1 MSLESEG
8 RIKMDNAITVK
19 DLNVK
24 LKGFELKDISLEI
37 PRGVVAGLI
46 GRNGAGKTTF
56 INTLT
61 DVYIP
66 ASGSIMYGNTELSKE
81 PEKAKAKVGVVYDSL
96 FYPPIYKAERIA
108 KIIAPFYWDFDMD
121 KWKFYMDKFGLDRR
135 KQVGQYSK
143 GMQMKFMLSLVFAR
157 NAQVLILDEPTAG
170 MDPAARAELMDMI
183 QEFMM
188 ENEDRTVL
196 FSTHITS
203 DLDKIADYI
212 VLMEDGRVVLTEEKD
227 ELMLHYGV
235 MQVEKDKMTPEIMG
249 KMIGVKEN
257 EFGYMGLTKYAEF
270 FEGRSDVKV
279 RRAIIEDLLIYEDVK
294 GESQSEKNDK
304 NPYV

>member
-1 MSLESEG
+1 
-8 RIKMDNAITVK
+8 MDNAITVK

-46 GRNGAGKTTF
+46 GRNGAGKTTI

-121 KWKFYMDKFGLDRR
+121 KWKFYMDKFGLDSR

>member
-1 MSLESEG
+1 
-8 RIKMDNAITVK
+8 MDNAITVK
-19 DLNVK
+19 DMDVK
-24 LKGFELKDISLEI
+24 LNGFELKDINLQV
-37 PRGVVAGLI
+37 PKGVVAGLI

-56 INTLT
+56 INALT

-66 ASGSIMYGNTELSKE
+66 AAGSVMYGDTELAKE
-81 PEKAKAKVGVVYDSL
+81 PEKAKAKIGVVYDSL
-96 FYPPIYKAERIA
+96 FYPPAYKAEKIA
-108 KIIAPFYWDFDMD
+108 KIVAPFYEDFDMD
-121 KWKFYMDKFGLDRR
+121 KWKSYMEKFGLDPK

-157 NAQVLILDEPTAG
+157 NAEVLILDEPTAG

-188 ENEDRTVL
+188 DNEERTVL

-203 DLDKIADYI
+203 DLDKIADYV
-212 VLMEDGRVVLTEEKD
+212 VLMENGRVVLVEEKD

-235 MQVEKDKMTPEIMG
+235 VQVSKDKMTSEI
-249 KMIGVKEN
+249 KDKIIGVKEK
-257 EFGYMGLTKYAEF
+257 EFGYTGLTKEIAY
-270 FEGRSDVKV
+270 FEDREDVKV
-279 RRAIIEDLLIYEDVK
+279 RRAIIEDLLIYEDGK
-294 GESQSEKNDK
+294 GEAQSAELKR

>member
-1 MSLESEG
+1 ME
-8 RIKMDNAITVK
+8 NAITVK

-24 LKGFELKDISLEI
+24 LNGFELKDINVEI
-37 PRGVVAGLI
+37 PKGVVAGLV

-66 ASGSIMYGNTELSKE
+66 ASGSIMYGDTELSNE

-96 FYPPIYKAERIA
+96 FYPPVYKAEKIA
-108 KIIAPFYWDFDMD
+108 KLVAPFYEDFDMD
-121 KWKFYMDKFGLDRR
+121 KWHSYMDKFGLDSR

-235 MQVEKDKMTPEIMG
+235 MQVEKDKMTLELMG

-279 RRAIIEDLLIYEDVK
+279 RRAIIEDLLIFEDEK
-294 GESQSEKNDK
+294 GKTQTETGDGSVS
-304 NPYV
+304 PR

>member
-1 MSLESEG
+1 
-8 RIKMDNAITVK
+8 MDNAITVK

-24 LKGFELKDISLEI
+24 LNGFELKNINLEV
-37 PRGVVAGLI
+37 PKGVVAGLI
-46 GRNGAGKTTF
+46 GRNGAGKTTL

-66 ASGSIMYGNTELSKE
+66 TSGSIMYGDTELSKE
-81 PEKAKAKVGVVYDSL
+81 PEKAKAKMGVVYDSL

-108 KIIAPFYWDFDMD
+108 KIIAPFYEDFDMD
-121 KWKFYMDKFGLDRR
+121 KWKACMDKFGLDSR

-157 NAQVLILDEPTAG
+157 NTQVLILDEPTAG

-212 VLMEDGRVVLTEEKD
+212 VLMENGRVVLTEEKD

-235 MQVEKDKMTPEIMG
+235 MQVEKDKMTPELMG

-279 RRAIIEDLLIYEDVK
+279 RRAIIEDLLIYEDER
-294 GESQSEKNDK
+294 GEIQSEKIDGNT
-304 NPYV
+304 YV

>member
-1 MSLESEG
+1 
-8 RIKMDNAITVK
+8 MDNAITVK

-96 FYPPIYKAERIA
+96 FYPPIYKAEKIA
-108 KIIAPFYWDFDMD
+108 KLVAPFYRDFDMD
-121 KWKFYMDKFGLDRR
+121 KWKYYMERFNLNPK
-135 KQVGQYSK
+135 KQVGHYSK
-143 GMQMKFMLSLVFAR
+143 GMQMKFMLSMVFAR
-157 NAQVLILDEPTAG
+157 NAEVLILDEPTAG

-235 MQVEKDKMTPEIMG
+235 MQVEKDKMTSELMG

-279 RRAIIEDLLIYEDVK
+279 RRAIIEDLLIYEDEK
-294 GESQSEKNDK
+294 GETQSEKNDK